1 LGIALAVL
9 LDWVVPVRVL
19 PEAHWLSLVN
29 WVGVVVAVVGFAIEA
44 GAARALAS
52 AGTST
57 RAGAG
62 ASVLVTAGPF
72 EWSRNP
78 FYLGLLL
85 VLAGVVLAFSLDWGI
100 VLVPLVWMALDRFPG
115 SSPGDRAAR
124 GGDVAR
130 AVRGVRG
137 VCGEGAAAGLGVRL
151 AFGAS
156 GAPSVTA
163 SPRSVRAIPD
173 GRARPTAVA
182 VPPPPRVRVG
192 EGADC
197 AVRM

>member
-100 VLVPLVWMALDRFPG
+100 VLVPLVWVALDRLVVPREEAMLRERFAG
-115 SSPGDRAAR
+115 FEAYAGRVRRRVWACVLRSAQAA
-124 GGDVAR
+124 
-130 AVRGVRG
+130 
-137 VCGEGAAAGLGVRL
+137 
-151 AFGAS
+151 
-156 GAPSVTA
+156 
-163 SPRSVRAIPD
+163 
-173 GRARPTAVA
+173 
-182 VPPPPRVRVG
+182 PPP
-192 EGADC
+192 
-197 AVRM
+197 